1 MVAGGTVNGG
11 AHPVNGGY
19 AVPMKALIL
28 VLAAVL
34 TLSCSTEPE
43 LSKDTLLWRV
53 DKWDQSTPGVRVA
66 TATILSFRSSGEFVE
81 LHCRVLERA
90 DETVYVASDSP
101 RLTIV
106 GSWTREG
113 DRITAK
119 RLKIQRPSPF
129 RGPRDP
135 LCDETLTFQISGNSV
150 TGKASEA
157 TPGTYSPVTRL
168 VAPEFESY
176 ASEARDRGVGCIR
189 AE

>member
-1 MVAGGTVNGG
+1 
-11 AHPVNGGY
+11 
-19 AVPMKALIL
+19 VPMKALIL

-34 TLSCSTEPE
+34 TLSCGTEPE

-129 RGPRDP
+129 RGPRDA

-176 ASEARDRGVGCIR
+176 ASEARDRG
-189 AE
+189 AECAEKEQ

>member
-1 MVAGGTVNGG
+1 VL
-11 AHPVNGGY
+11 
-19 AVPMKALIL
+19 MKTQIVFLTAL
-28 VLAAVL
+28 LA
-34 TLSCSTEPE
+34 LSCGAEPE

-53 DKWDQSTPGVRVA
+53 DKWSESAPGLRIA

-81 LHCRVLERA
+81 LHCRILERA
-90 DETVYVASDSP
+90 DDTVYIASDSP

-119 RLKIQRPSPF
+119 RLNIQRPSPF
-129 RGPRDP
+129 PGPRDP
-135 LCDETLTFQISGNSV
+135 LCDQTLTFQISGNSV
-150 TGKASEA
+150 TGQASEP

-176 ASEARDRGVGCIR
+176 ASEARERGVGCIP

>member
-1 MVAGGTVNGG
+1 VL
-11 AHPVNGGY
+11 
-19 AVPMKALIL
+19 MKTQI
-28 VLAAVL
+28 VFLAAL
-34 TLSCSTEPE
+34 LALSCGSEPE

-53 DKWDQSTPGVRVA
+53 DKWDQTAPGVRVA

-150 TGKASEA
+150 TGQASEA

-176 ASEARDRGVGCIR
+176 ASEARERGVDCVR